1 MSKAGIP
8 TYSIDRFKDDTPRAY
23 QIEIFDTNRHF
34 EVEYPHCHDFF
45 EILFLTNGS
54 GAHVIDTNTYKIEPP
69 CIFFLSPGQAHKL
82 ELSEDVHGY
91 IFLFTGEFYLL
102 DKSNRNRLLE
112 YPFFFN
118 VKQENPPLQVNNS
131 DDQAFLTSL
140 FKKGSD
146 EMARQPSESQD
157 FAHALL
163 ELILTT
169 CERLYPHESRE
180 GAKQKSNVL
189 VKRFRE
195 LIEEKYQDNLS
206 IKEYADL
213 LHVSENHLTQLVKER
228 TSKTSKELIRE
239 KQIIEIKRLLKY
251 SDLTVTQ
258 IANQLNFKDQ
268 SYFTKFFK
276 KSEGITPNQYR
287 LHHWQKLSHP
297 ADEVHKL
304 LLRLLPTRIHS
315 ISFR

>member
-1 MSKAGIP
+1 MRGIP
-8 TYSIDRFKDDTPRAY
+8 TYSIDRFKGDNQRPY
-23 QIEIFDTNRHF
+23 SIEIFDANRHF
-34 EVEYPHCHDFF
+34 EVDYPHCHDFF
-45 EILFLTNGS
+45 EILYLTHGS
-54 GAHVIDTNTYKIEPP
+54 GKHIIDNNSYAIHPP

-82 ELSEDVHGY
+82 DLSQDVKGF

-102 DKSNRNRLLE
+102 DKSNQNRLLE

-118 VKQENPPLQVNNS
+118 VKQDNPPLQVQT
-131 DDQAFLTSL
+131 DIDQQFLASL
-140 FKKGSD
+140 FNKGCEEISKDTSD
-146 EMARQPSESQD
+146 SQD

-169 CERLYPHESRE
+169 CERLYPKEFRE
-180 GAKQKSNVL
+180 GAKQKSHVM

-213 LHVSENHLTQLVKER
+213 LKVSENHLTQLVKER

-239 KQIIEIKRLLKY
+239 KQIIEIKRLLIY
-251 SDLTVTQ
+251 SDLSISQ
-258 IANQLNFKDQ
+258 IAHQLNFKDQ

-276 KSEGITPNQYR
+276 KSEGITPNEYR
-287 LHHWQKLSHP
+287 CSTDKP
-297 ADEVHKL
+297 
-304 LLRLLPTRIHS
+304 R
-315 ISFR
+315 